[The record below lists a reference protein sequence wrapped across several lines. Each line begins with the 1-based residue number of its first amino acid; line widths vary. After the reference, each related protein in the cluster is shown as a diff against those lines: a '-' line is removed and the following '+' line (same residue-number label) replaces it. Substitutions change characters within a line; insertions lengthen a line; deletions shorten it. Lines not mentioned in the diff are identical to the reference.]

1 MRTEHPGPPS
11 TRSATPSSAAALSPQ
26 PLFEMQFTLVPARIL
41 TTAVQLNVFSP
52 LADGAKTAA
61 DVARVA
67 RTSERGTRMLLDAL
81 AAINLLAK
89 SDGRYTLSP
98 LAAEFLV
105 KERPNYLGW
114 MMEQDSMWQAWSR
127 LTEAIQTGQPLRQL
141 EQESEAADFFPA
153 LVRSLHIM
161 NREPARRAAS
171 ALGAGT
177 RARGLRV
184 LDVACGSGVWGL
196 AVAEADPQARITA
209 HDFQAILPITREY
222 VEREGCANRFD
233 YLAGDL
239 KTVEFGQGRFN
250 LAILGNIV
258 HSEGEAS
265 SRALFRRL
273 YQALAPGGR
282 IAILDMIP
290 NADRSGPP
298 FPVFFALVMLLHATV
313 GDTYTLP
320 EYTRWLTEAG
330 FTDVTTADVS
340 SHSPLII
347 AVRR

>member
-1 MRTEHPGPPS
+1 
-11 TRSATPSSAAALSPQ
+11 
-26 PLFEMQFTLVPARIL
+26 MQFTLVPARIL
-41 TTAVQLNVFSP
+41 TIGVQLNVFSP

-61 DVARVA
+61 EIARA
-67 RTSERGTRMLLDAL
+67 TRTSERGTRMLLDAL
-81 AAINLLAK
+81 TAVNLLAK

-105 KERPNYLGW
+105 KHRPNYLGW
-114 MMEQDSMWQAWSR
+114 MMEQDALWQAWSR
-127 LTEAIQTGQPLRQL
+127 LAEAIRTGQPLRQL
-141 EQESEAADFFPA
+141 DQESAAIEFFPA
-153 LVRSLHIM
+153 LVRSLHVM

-171 ALGAGT
+171 SLGAGA

-196 AVAEADPQARITA
+196 AMAEADPQARITA
-209 HDFQAILPITREY
+209 HDFEAMLPIAREY
-222 VEREGCANRFD
+222 VERAGRTNQFD

-239 KTVEFGQGRFN
+239 KMVDFGQGRFD

-258 HSEGEAS
+258 HSEGEAA

-282 IAILDMIP
+282 IAIIDMIP
-290 NADRSGPP
+290 NPERSGPP
-298 FPVFFALVMLLHATV
+298 FPVFFALVMLLNAAA

-330 FTDVTTADVS
+330 FAEVTTTDIG
-340 SHSPLII
+340 SHSPLLV
-347 AVRR
+347 AARR